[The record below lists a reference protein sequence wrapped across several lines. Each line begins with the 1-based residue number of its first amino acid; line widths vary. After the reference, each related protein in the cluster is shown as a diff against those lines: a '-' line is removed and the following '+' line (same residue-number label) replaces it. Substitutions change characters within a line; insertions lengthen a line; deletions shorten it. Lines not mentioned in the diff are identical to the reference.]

1 MKALSKRSNKVAAIV
16 LTCGALLVTGGC
28 GFNGIQ
34 NMHLPGGVGD
44 GSNAIKLTVDL
55 PDAGGLVA
63 NNQVKV
69 GDVAVGTIDALTTQG
84 WHAIASISIEPS
96 LDLPANSIARVGTD
110 SLLGSS
116 YLELDPPT
124 AVQPQGRLRSEMTI
138 PLSSS
143 HAYPSTEAVL
153 SAASVVLNGGGVEQV
168 GTITREFNEAI
179 NGNGQALQHLLPRVN
194 SFITALNQQKAQIYG
209 AIDSLDQL
217 STKFAANRSVIS
229 TALNSITPAL
239 VTLNKER
246 SNLTQALESV
256 SSLGSIATPLVEST
270 RSDIVTILR
279 GAVPVLQ
286 QINRA
291 GDSLVKGLGF
301 AVTFPFAPETVLNA
315 CHGDYCNLNLV
326 LDLTNQALINGF
338 TTSSGSLIIP
348 GLPGLPDLSQ
358 LGSLLGNALGS
369 NPLVGLLS
377 LTAGLLPSTTKASR
391 KTSGATTASGGSGAG
406 SVATQSNITSL
417 LGGLLSGL
425 GGSK

>member
-1 MKALSKRSNKVAAIV
+1 MKALPKRSSKVAAV
-16 LTCGALLVTGGC
+16 ALTCGGLLATGGC

-96 LDLPANSIARVGTD
+96 LKLPANSVARVGTD

-124 AVQPQGRLRSEMTI
+124 GVQPQGTLKSGMTI

-153 SAASVVLNGGGVEQV
+153 SAASVVLNGGGVEQI

-179 NGNGQALQHLLPRVN
+179 NGNGQAIQHLLPRVN
-194 SFITALNQQKAQIYG
+194 SFVTTLNQQKAQIYA

-217 STKFAANRSVIS
+217 STKFAANRSVIA

-239 VTLNKER
+239 ATLNKER

-256 SSLGSIATPLVEST
+256 SGLGSIATPLIANT

-291 GDSLVKGLGF
+291 GDSLVNGLGF

-326 LDLTNQALINGF
+326 LDLTNQTLINGF
-338 TTSSGSLIIP
+338 TTSTGGLIVP
-348 GLPGLPDLSQ
+348 GLPGLPSLAQ
-358 LGSLLGNALGS
+358 LGSLLGSVLGS
-369 NPLVGLLS
+369 NPLGGLLNLS
-377 LTAGLLPSTTKASR
+377 ARLLPSTAKAS
-391 KTSGATTASGGSGAG
+391 TSASGSATSSTGTSSSSSG
-406 SVATQSNITSL
+406 ITSL
-417 LGGLLSGL
+417 LGRLLGGL